1 MYHSHLLN
9 NLKANVILVLLLLPR
24 FCEVVQ
30 ELELKLKLTLDH
42 LSASVELQGSLGLV
56 YDTILRSRCNR

>member
-1 MYHSHLLN
+1 MYHSHLLD
-9 NLKANVILVLLLLPR
+9 NLMANVVLVLLLPPR

-30 ELELKLKLTLDH
+30 ELELKLKLALDH

-56 YDTILRSRCNR
+56 YDAILRS